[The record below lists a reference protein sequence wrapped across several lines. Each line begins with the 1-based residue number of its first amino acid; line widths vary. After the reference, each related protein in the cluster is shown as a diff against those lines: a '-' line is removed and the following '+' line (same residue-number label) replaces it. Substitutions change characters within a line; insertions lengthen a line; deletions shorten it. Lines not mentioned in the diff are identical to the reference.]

1 MTFVDSHHHVWTLA
15 RGDYQ
20 WITPQL
26 APLFRDYG
34 LHDYVEVAPPGVRH
48 SVLVQAAPTT
58 AETRF
63 LLDVARDSRGQV
75 LAVVGWADLDDPSA
89 SIALEDL
96 SRDPLLR
103 SIRPMLQNLPD
114 PDWILRPQVQDA
126 LSALHALGLR
136 FDALV
141 KPPQLP
147 ALVRMLE
154 RNPDLNVVID
164 HGGKP
169 PIASGAFEPWAT
181 LMRAAA
187 AHTRTYCKLSG
198 LVTEAR
204 GGWGTATLRPYV
216 EHLFECF
223 GADRMMW
230 GSDWP
235 VVELNGGLAAWW
247 RETES
252 FLRPLD
258 AAARDAVLGGNAR
271 RFYGA

>member
-1 MTFVDSHHHVWTLA
+1 MSHVDSHHHVWTLA

-26 APLFRDYG
+26 EPLFRDYG
-34 LHDYVEVAPPGVRH
+34 LHDYVAVAPPGMDH

-63 LLDVARDSRGQV
+63 LLDVARHSRGRV
-75 LAVVGWADLDDPSA
+75 VAVVGWADLDDPDA
-89 SIALEDL
+89 GVALEDL
-96 SRDPLLR
+96 ARDPLLR

-114 PDWILRPQVQDA
+114 AEWILRPRVQHA

-141 KPPQLP
+141 KPEQLP

-169 PIASGAFEPWAT
+169 PIATGAFEPWAT
-181 LMRAAA
+181 FMRAAA
-187 AHTRTYCKLSG
+187 AHTRTCCKLSG
-198 LVTEAR
+198 LITEAD
-204 GGWGTATLRPYV
+204 GGWATATLRPYV

-235 VVELNGGLAAWW
+235 VVELNGGLGVWW

-252 FLRPLD
+252 FLSPLD
-258 AAARDAVLGGNAR
+258 SAARDAVLGGNAR
-271 RFYGA
+271 RFYGV